1 MRLSTSCCRDTAGR
15 PLPDTTADRSRFVE
29 VPWERLAGWVERYDA
44 RHPETGWS
52 VCDGTVEATSPDGG
66 RVTLDVPF
74 ASAELTSLDAV
85 FRHLAYPWRLGIVL
99 VRRGGFA
106 VARVTG
112 AETVESKIGRRHVQG
127 KTKAGGWSQHRF
139 ANRRDNQAKAAFDA
153 AAEHAARLL
162 LPHAAGLAL
171 VGTGGDR
178 QALSAVL
185 EHPRLRPLASRP
197 QRWLGGFGDPNR
209 DVLAKAVLAARSV
222 TVHLQDLDPDLDR

>member
-1 MRLSTSCCRDTAGR
+1 MSFCRFIPGR
-15 PLPDTTADRSRFVE
+15 PLPDTTGGRQRSVE
-29 VPWERLAGWVERYDA
+29 VSWERLAGWVERYDA
-44 RHPETGWS
+44 RHPATIWS
-52 VCDGTVEATSPDGG
+52 VRDGTVEAISPDGA
-66 RVTLDVPF
+66 RVTINVPF
-74 ASAELTSLDAV
+74 GSAELTSMDGVL
-85 FRHLAYPWRLGIVL
+85 RHLARPWRLGIVL

-139 ANRRDNQAKAAFDA
+139 ANRRDNQAKVAFDA

-162 LPHAAGLAL
+162 LPHAAGLAML
-171 VGTGGDR
+171 GTGGDR

-185 EHPRLRPLASRP
+185 EHPRLRPLAARP
-197 QRWLGGFGDPNR
+197 QRWLGGFADPNR

-222 TVHLQDLDPDLDR
+222 TVHLQDPDPDLDR

>member
-1 MRLSTSCCRDTAGR
+1 MSTSCCRATAGL
-15 PLPDTTADRSRFVE
+15 PLPDTTGGTQRSVE
-29 VPWERLAGWVERYDA
+29 VAWERLAGWVERYDA
-44 RHPETGWS
+44 RHPQTAWM
-52 VCDGTVEATSPDGG
+52 VRNGTVEATGPDGS
-66 RVTLDVPF
+66 RVTITLPF
-74 ASAELTSLDAV
+74 DSAGLTSLEDV
-85 FRHLAYPWRLGIVL
+85 FAHLARPWRLGIIL

-112 AETVESKIGRRHVQG
+112 AETVDSKIGRRHVQG

-162 LPHAAGLAL
+162 LPHAAGLAM

-178 QALSAVL
+178 QALGAVL
-185 EHPRLRPLASRP
+185 EQPRLRPLAARP
-197 QRWLGGFGDPNR
+197 QRWLGGFADPNR

-222 TVHLQDLDPDLDR
+222 TVHLRDPDADR